1 MKELREIS
9 RKRTQPPKNRKKW
22 ENYAPTRGK
31 RDDKMLMER
40 RAAPPQILSHLNTNQ
55 GRRVVIPWKMN
66 FKGLE

>member
-1 MKELREIS
+1 MGD
-9 RKRTQPPKNRKKW
+9 
-22 ENYAPTRGK
+22 YAPTRGK

-66 FKGLE
+66 FKGPE